1 MYNAEIK
8 NLITAGR
15 SISVTDTL
23 WDITRVI
30 PVCVVTGEAA
40 GSAAG
45 TAAENSAAVN
55 DASDGNESGTDAE
68 WFTVYARDGSTV
80 EIRHAGGAMYE
91 DAQGRTYVNQQD
103 EGCYYCITTD
113 ITYAFDPTVWTG
125 EIYGENEFP
134 VEGE

>member
-40 GSAAG
+40 GV
-45 TAAENSAAVN
+45 AAVM
-55 DASDGNESGTDAE
+55 TDDFSTLDVAE
-68 WFTVYARDGSTV
+68 LQKILVSRGVVLHEADLN
-80 EIRHAGGAMYE
+80 I
-91 DAQGRTYVNQQD
+91 
-103 EGCYYCITTD
+103 
-113 ITYAFDPTVWTG
+113 
-125 EIYGENEFP
+125 
-134 VEGE
+134 